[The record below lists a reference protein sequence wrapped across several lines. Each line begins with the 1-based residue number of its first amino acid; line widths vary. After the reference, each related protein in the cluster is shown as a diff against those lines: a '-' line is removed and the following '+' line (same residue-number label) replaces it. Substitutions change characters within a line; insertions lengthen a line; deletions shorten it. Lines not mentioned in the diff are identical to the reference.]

1 MPPKPSRMIAKAPS
15 KVKGKQNCEFC
26 QQDFSAQGLHNHQV
40 KCGKLAA
47 QLEEAQ
53 TTIASLKT
61 EMKELREQLK
71 KSQEQLEVAKVAT
84 DQKAKILKT
93 AEEKLTSLS
102 HTVGKIEESMKERK
116 SESAEESKRIWER
129 ITQLESHGHRLHL
142 AGRPQVPVFQPPA
155 GPRPPAWGPQGQG
168 HVPVRIPLAPARK
181 SFPQKPET
189 EVTIAGIP
197 FNTEESRQNL
207 VQAVLTIAKA
217 KAVMMSEEDIDS
229 VFRAIRKKGSEGKDE
244 VREQK
249 DPPRVVVRFRSNK
262 LKNEFKRK
270 KKDDPALTVGLIAEA
285 IATGGADENTPLY
298 INENLTP
305 EQRSLFWKARNLR
318 KRSRQGCFSHC
329 WTKDGRVSMRDF
341 RNRVWEIRD
350 EQDLESEQLLGA
362 VAEFGKQ

>member
-1 MPPKPSRMIAKAPS
+1 MPTKSIRPTT
-15 KVKGKQNCEFC
+15 KVINKDKGKKKCEFC
-26 QQDFSAQGLHNHQV
+26 EENFFPQGLPNHQL
-40 KCGKLAA
+40 KCAA
-47 QLEEAQ
+47 SQLGEARKI
-53 TTIASLKT
+53 IASLKG
-61 EMKELREQLK
+61 EMKELRAQLQT
-71 KSQEQLEVAKVAT
+71 SQELLEVAKAAT
-84 DQKAKILKT
+84 EIKT
-93 AEEKLTSLS
+93 KPSKSTEELLASLS
-102 HTVGKIEESMKERK
+102 HTVGRIEANLNQQNTERTK
-116 SESAEESKRIWER
+116 AVAEREQNRER
-129 ITQLESHGHRLHL
+129 ITQLEAHSHRIQL
-142 AGRPQVPVFQPPA
+142 AGRAQMPAFQPPV
-155 GPRPPAWGPQGQG
+155 RRPAWGPQG
-168 HVPVRIPLAPARK
+168 VPVRIPLAPARK

-217 KAVMMSEEDIDS
+217 KAVMMSGEDIDS

-318 KRSRQGCFSHC
+318 KRSPPGCFSHC